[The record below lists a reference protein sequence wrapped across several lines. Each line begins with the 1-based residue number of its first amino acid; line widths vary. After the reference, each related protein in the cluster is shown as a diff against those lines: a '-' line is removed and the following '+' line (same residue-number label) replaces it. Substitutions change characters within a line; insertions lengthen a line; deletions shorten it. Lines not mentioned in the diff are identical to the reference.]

1 MSGAR
6 FTNGVRLRIDATA
19 QHRIITGVNAPTQA
33 LQTLSH
39 ELARLAASGGSDG
52 EVLQSVLTRLIHA
65 TDALGGAIW
74 LVARREGN
82 DMSLK
87 LAASTHLEEAAGAT
101 DSAQRQQV
109 LRAATEVILSS
120 QPLVLMPAPSGQ
132 DVVTPGV
139 LVNLGPHAIVGV
151 LLRSG
156 DDHLG
161 SVQLWFPRSND
172 PKKLAEL
179 ALLVQSLMVE
189 LGPRLRSRHIRELG
203 AQSRRQQQLLQ
214 MALDVTGQL
223 DTAQTAKMAAAHA
236 RELLGINRV
245 SFLIRE
251 GDRWRVAGVSG
262 QAQADERSE
271 PVTRMVKLAKA
282 EAREHPW
289 VIIRGEGSP
298 PVDWYF
304 EDTQMQ
310 SAVLIPLRDGAEGRV
325 IGIMLGESIEPAT
338 FGSAGAPG
346 DPRPPALALAQW
358 LADLTGKSL
367 CAALVH
373 QSLPFGPTLAK
384 LGRWRSEAMAT
395 HKRRW
400 WTWALAFTVLLA
412 ASFFWPLRVKVEGD
426 CTLLPRQRALIT
438 AEAAGR
444 VDEVLVR
451 EGERVKKDQVIAK
464 LDTRRL
470 QAELEST
477 TQARKRLEAEAERQ
491 RGQGKEALARIAT
504 LEAQSTGEM
513 EKRLHLEIDLA
524 QMRAPMD
531 GVVMTK
537 DVHLRTG
544 TFLQA
549 GEMLAEMAT
558 VDRWDLRLDVPEADI
573 AEVEAALEKRAPREV
588 RYLLYTQSAREL
600 TAPLKSKAQISP
612 ALHPGKDGGVFS
624 ITLPEVELP
633 KELLPLMRPGL
644 TGRAKI
650 DLESRAAG
658 QVLMRKF
665 NRWLRMHWWL

>member
-1 MSGAR
+1 MTPPS
-6 FTNGVRLRIDATA
+6 
-19 QHRIITGVNAPTQA
+19 QA
-33 LQTLSH
+33 LQTLSQ

-74 LVARREGN
+74 MVVKREGN

-87 LAASTHLEEAAGAT
+87 LAAGTQVEEAAGAA

-120 QPLVLMPAPSGQ
+120 QPLVLMPAPAGQ
-132 DVVTPGV
+132 EVVTPGV
-139 LVNLGPHAIVGV
+139 LVNLGPHGIVGV

-161 SVQLWFPRSND
+161 SVQLWFPRRND

-179 ALLVQSLMVE
+179 ALMVQTLMVE

-223 DTAQTAKMAAAHA
+223 DTKQAARLAAAHA

-245 SFLIRE
+245 SFLIHE
-251 GDRWRVAGVSG
+251 GDRWRVVGVSG
-262 QAQADERSE
+262 QAEVDERSE
-271 PVTRMVKLAKA
+271 PVTRMIKLASK
-282 EAREHPW
+282 EARDHAW
-289 VIIRGEGSP
+289 VIIRGEGTP

-310 SAVLIPLRDGAEGRV
+310 SAVMIPLRDGAEGRV
-325 IGIMLGESIEPAT
+325 IGLMLGESIESAT
-338 FGSAGAPG
+338 FGSAGMPG

-358 LADLTGKSL
+358 LADLAGKSL

-373 QSLPFGPTLAK
+373 QSLPLGTTLAK
-384 LGRWRSEAMAT
+384 LGRWRTEAMAT

-400 WTWALAFTVLLA
+400 WTWTLAFGLLILA
-412 ASFFWPLRVKVEGD
+412 GFFWPLTAKIEGD
-426 CTLLPRQRALIT
+426 CTLLPRKRALIT

-451 EGERVKKDQVIAK
+451 EGDRVKKDQIIAK

-470 QAELEST
+470 QTELEST
-477 TQARKRLEAEAERQ
+477 VQARKRLEAEAERQ

-504 LEAQSTGEM
+504 LEAQSTAEM
-513 EKRLHLEIDLA
+513 EKRLQLEIDLA
-524 QMRAPMD
+524 QMRAPID
-531 GVVMTK
+531 GVMMTK
-537 DVHLRTG
+537 DIHLRTG

-549 GEMLAEMAT
+549 GEALAEIAT
-558 VDRWDLRLDVPEADI
+558 IDGWDLRMDVPEADI
-573 AEVEAALEKRAPREV
+573 AEVEEALEKKSPREV

-600 TAPLKSKAQISP
+600 SASLKDKSQISP
-612 ALHPGKDGGVFS
+612 ALQASKDGGVFS
-624 ITLPEVELP
+624 ITLPEVMLP
-633 KELLPLMRPGL
+633 EELLPLMRPGL

-650 DLESRAAG
+650 ELENRAAG
-658 QVLMRKF
+658 RVLLRKF
-665 NRWLRMHWWL
+665 TRWLRMHWWL

>member
-1 MSGAR
+1 MQMLA
-6 FTNGVRLRIDATA
+6 N
-19 QHRIITGVNAPTQA
+19 
-33 LQTLSH
+33 
-39 ELARLAASGGSDG
+39 ELARLAASGASEG
-52 EVLQSVLTRLIHA
+52 EIFQAVLARLTSA

-74 LVARREGN
+74 QVARREGN

-87 LAASTHLEEAAGAT
+87 AAAEIKLEEAGGSAE
-101 DSAQRQQV
+101 SAQRQQI
-109 LRAATEVILSS
+109 LRAASEVILSS
-120 QPLVLMPAPSGQ
+120 QPLVLMPSPPGQ
-132 DVVTPGV
+132 EAVTPGV
-139 LVNLGPHAIVGV
+139 LVNLGPHGIVGV
-151 LLRSG
+151 PLRSG

-161 SVQLWFPRSND
+161 SVQLWFPRQSD

-179 ALLVQSLMVE
+179 ALMVQTLMVE
-189 LGPRLRSRHIRELG
+189 LGPRLRSRQMRELG

-223 DTAQTAKMAAAHA
+223 DATQGAKLAAAHA

-251 GDRWRVAGVSG
+251 GDRWRVIGVSG
-262 QAQADERSE
+262 QTQVDVRSD
-271 PVTRMVKLAKA
+271 PVTRMIKLASK
-282 EAREHPW
+282 EARDHAW

-298 PVDWYF
+298 PDDWYF

-310 SAVLIPLRDGAEGRV
+310 SAALMPLRDGAEGRI
-325 IGIMLGESIEPAT
+325 IGTMLCESIESAT

-358 LADLTGKSL
+358 LADLAGKSL

-373 QSLPFGPTLAK
+373 QSLPMGTTLAK
-384 LGRWRSEAMAT
+384 LGRWRTEAMAT

-400 WTWALAFTVLLA
+400 WTWTLAFAVLLLA
-412 ASFFWPLRVKVEGD
+412 AFFWPLTVKVEGD

-464 LDTRRL
+464 LDVRRL

-477 TQARKRLEAEAERQ
+477 AQARKRLDAEAERQ
-491 RGQGKEALARIAT
+491 RGQGKEALARIAS
-504 LEAQSTGEM
+504 LEAQSTAEM
-513 EKRLHLEIDLA
+513 EKRLKLEIDLA

-531 GVVMTK
+531 GVMMTK
-537 DVHLRTG
+537 DVHLRIG

-549 GEMLAEMAT
+549 GETLAEVAT
-558 VDRWDLRLDVPEADI
+558 IDGWDLRMEIPEADL
-573 AEVEAALEKRAPREV
+573 AEVEDALDKKAPREV

-600 TAPLKSKAQISP
+600 TTPLKSKAQISP
-612 ALHPGKDGGVFS
+612 ALHAGKDGGVFS
-624 ITLPEVELP
+624 ITLPEVKLP
-633 KELLPLMRPGL
+633 EEMLPLMRPGL

-658 QVLMRKF
+658 RVLMRKF
-665 NRWLRMHWWL
+665 TRWLRMHWWL

>member
-1 MSGAR
+1 MTPPS
-6 FTNGVRLRIDATA
+6 
-19 QHRIITGVNAPTQA
+19 QA
-33 LQTLSH
+33 LQTLSQ

-74 LVARREGN
+74 MVVKREGN

-87 LAASTHLEEAAGAT
+87 LAAGTNVEEAAGAA

-120 QPLVLMPAPSGQ
+120 QPLVLMPASPGQ
-132 DVVTPGV
+132 EVVTPGV
-139 LVNLGPHAIVGV
+139 LVNLGPHGIVGV

-161 SVQLWFPRSND
+161 SVQLWFPRHND

-179 ALLVQSLMVE
+179 ALMVQTLMVE

-223 DTAQTAKMAAAHA
+223 DTKQAARLAAAHA

-245 SFLIRE
+245 SFLIHE
-251 GDRWRVAGVSG
+251 GDRWRVVGVSG
-262 QAQADERSE
+262 QAEVDERSE
-271 PVTRMVKLAKA
+271 PVTRMIKLASKEVRDHA
-282 EAREHPW
+282 W
-289 VIIRGEGSP
+289 VIIRGEGTP

-310 SAVLIPLRDGAEGRV
+310 SAVMIPLRDGAEGRV
-325 IGIMLGESIEPAT
+325 IGLMLGESIESAT
-338 FGSAGAPG
+338 FGSAGMPG

-373 QSLPFGPTLAK
+373 QSLPLGPTLAK
-384 LGRWRSEAMAT
+384 LGRWRTEAMAT

-400 WTWALAFTVLLA
+400 WTWTLAFGLLILA
-412 ASFFWPLRVKVEGD
+412 GFFWPLTAKIEGD
-426 CTLLPRQRALIT
+426 CTLLPRKRALIT

-451 EGERVKKDQVIAK
+451 EGDRVKKDQIIAK

-470 QAELEST
+470 QTELEST
-477 TQARKRLEAEAERQ
+477 AQARKRLEAEAERQ

-504 LEAQSTGEM
+504 LEAQSTAEM
-513 EKRLHLEIDLA
+513 EKRLQLEIDLA
-524 QMRAPMD
+524 QMRAPID
-531 GVVMTK
+531 GVMMTK
-537 DVHLRTG
+537 DIHLRTG

-549 GEMLAEMAT
+549 GEALAEIAT
-558 VDRWDLRLDVPEADI
+558 IDGWDLRMDVPEADI
-573 AEVEAALEKRAPREV
+573 AEVEEALEKKSPREV

-600 TAPLKSKAQISP
+600 SASLKDKSQISP
-612 ALHPGKDGGVFS
+612 ALQASKDGGVFS
-624 ITLPEVELP
+624 ITLPEVMLP
-633 KELLPLMRPGL
+633 EELLPLMRPGL

-650 DLESRAAG
+650 ELENRAAG
-658 QVLMRKF
+658 RLLLRKF
-665 NRWLRMHWWL
+665 TRWLRMHWWL